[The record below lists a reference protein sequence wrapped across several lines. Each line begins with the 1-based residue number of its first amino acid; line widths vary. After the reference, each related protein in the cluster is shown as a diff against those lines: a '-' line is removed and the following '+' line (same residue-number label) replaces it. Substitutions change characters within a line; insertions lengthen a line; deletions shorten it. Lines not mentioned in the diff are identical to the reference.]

1 MKLIKLLSAFVI
13 LATFQ
18 FTSAQ
23 AQDMGG
29 VYELRTYHTHEGKL
43 EPLLTRFKDYEV
55 ALFNKH
61 GMESVGYFVAQD
73 QPNTLVY
80 ILKHKSRESAAQSW
94 KGFFDDPEWKKVAEE
109 SKNKDGQLLDS
120 APVVVF
126 LSPTGFSPL
135 K

>member
-1 MKLIKLLSAFVI
+1 MKLIKLFTIFTMLAAFYSA
-13 LATFQ
+13 
-18 FTSAQ
+18 SAQ
-23 AQDMGG
+23 AQTMGG

-43 EPLLTRFKDYEV
+43 EPLLTRFNDYEV

-61 GMESVGYFVAQD
+61 GMESVGYFVSMD

-109 SKNKDGQLLDS
+109 SKNK
-120 APVVVF
+120 
-126 LSPTGFSPL
+126 
-135 K
+135 

>member
-1 MKLIKLLSAFVI
+1 MKLIKLLSAFAI
-13 LATFQ
+13 ITTFQ
-18 FTSAQ
+18 ISSVQ

-61 GMESVGYFVAQD
+61 GMESVGYWVSMD
-73 QPNTLVY
+73 QPNTLTY
-80 ILKHKSRESAAQSW
+80 MLKHKSRESAAQSW

-109 SKNKDGQLLDS
+109 SKNMDGQLLDS